1 MDKFITAEATHGLHP
16 QSKFFEPLKPSKAAA
31 PSTIAFHLIIADP
44 ASDSSLTPDWS
55 MPDDLLRVPA
65 SITIS
70 GFFSHLRQQLPTGPR
85 RSPFSSS
92 STRRFVDSPVPSFSN
107 SSSSGSSAANRNSA
121 APGRTPRL
129 GSAKLFLVS
138 GRDGMVLPVVRDDAE
153 WGYRHGY
160 AKVDLLGKTEV
171 EWRFFKELLLAGEG
185 EFKCYVAIEPT
196 ESREFNWG
204 RAFFG
209 WKG

>member
-65 SITIS
+65 GITIS
-70 GFFSHLRQQLPTGPR
+70 GFFSHLRQQLPTSQSH
-85 RSPFSSS
+85 SPFSSS
-92 STRRFVDSPVPSFSN
+92 STRRLVDSPVPSFSN

-121 APGRTPRL
+121 TPGRAPRL

-138 GRDGMVLPVVRDDAE
+138 GRNGMVLPVVRDDAE
-153 WGYRHGY
+153 WDYRHGY
-160 AKVDLLGKTEV
+160 AKVDLLGKTEA

-185 EFKCYVAIEPT
+185 EFKCYVAIQPA

-204 RAFFG
+204 RGLFG
-209 WKG
+209 RRG